1 MIYEFFTAIVRGY
14 NFPLLDKVLST
25 DSYSEQ
31 GVILL
36 NIYSAEVPLRYGS
49 IPHSGETQNYQR
61 NSMYVLD
68 QPIVYHYRISMDSDT
83 AGIKQEDCKD
93 GTVEICAKKK
103 DFSVKLSRLLAADEN
118 EAISQ
123 VRGILKDIC
132 RNLSFLAQQHQEDTQ
147 FFYLGVYWRDRDIK
161 LCLEESNVDIVVKK
175 ENKDGTTTLYFRDD
189 IRPSDSLSM
198 TCTYTLTAE
207 DFSHLHQI
215 GNSDS
220 SFRFMLRAFYGALM
234 DSDISS
240 KYFRLFTIIEYLEQ
254 NFISK
259 EPWDKL
265 IPQKVSENILEDFIS
280 SIKQELQE
288 SGEEEKSVG
297 DRAAKIKPRLSSI
310 VKTATM
316 ESRAEKL
323 FCYLSKHYEIKTVKS
338 AVVSY
343 PFTLK
348 EVNDL
353 INQRNRLFHGNEK
366 DEEKKHLKDITGYL
380 LLLCRN
386 IMEKEMELYS
396 REEKAAGQS

>member
-1 MIYEFFTAIVRGY
+1 M
-14 NFPLLDKVLST
+14 
-25 DSYSEQ
+25 
-31 GVILL
+31 
-36 NIYSAEVPLRYGS
+36 NIYSAEVSLRYGT
-49 IPHSGETQNYQR
+49 IPHSGESQNYQR

-68 QPIVYHYRISMDSDT
+68 QPIVYHYWISMESNN
-83 AGIKQEDCKD
+83 AGGKQEACKE
-93 GTVEICAKKK
+93 GIVKICMEGE
-103 DFSVKLSRLLAADEN
+103 DFRVKLSLLLADDEN
-118 EAISQ
+118 GAISQ
-123 VRGILKDIC
+123 ARCFLENIC
-132 RNLSFLAQQHQEDTQ
+132 RDLSFLAQQHQEDTQ
-147 FFYLGVYWRDRDIK
+147 SFYLGVYWRDRDIK

-175 ENKDGTTTLYFRDD
+175 ENKDGTTTLHFRDD

-259 EPWDKL
+259 EPWDKM
-265 IPQKVSENILEDFIS
+265 IPRKVSENVLEDFIS

-297 DRAAKIKPRLSSI
+297 NRAAKIKPRLSSI

-323 FCYLSKHYEIKTVKS
+323 FRYLSEHYEIKTVKS

-348 EVNDL
+348 KVNDL

-396 REEKAAGQS
+396 REEKAAGQP